1 MVHTSIETCFSSE
14 LSKRNDT
21 RVHVH
26 TQCAMERPVARGG
39 GVPSDDVGPA
49 PGPAAHSLSPEA
61 LEAHVQAACDALRSG
76 GTFGVLDLRGHPDAG
91 AAIDTILASASD
103 PGALRAL
110 NLHTLNLEFA
120 LNVTD
125 AHVRAMAECGTL
137 VDVNLNATSEVGDG
151 AVEALADR
159 NGKTLA
165 SLGLYWNVRVTDAS
179 LVRLVQACG
188 SHALRTLNL
197 SGCKRLTDATA
208 RAIGKHFLRVA
219 DLDLTRVPIS
229 DDGLAAA
236 VLAPSSAAT
245 LERLN
250 LYAAPKLA
258 SARAF
263 RCLAALENLT
273 WLDLCGAQALTDEAL
288 ADIAEGCQKLRVL
301 NLSWCLAPTDA
312 GVAAVVEACRD
323 LELLSVHGN
332 RNVTNASV
340 DALMAANSGALHT
353 LDVRGCVGI
362 TRDRHALAAAFPN
375 LETFAHHA

>member
-151 AVEALADR
+151 AVEAFAPR
-159 NGKTLA
+159 A
-165 SLGLYWNVRVTDAS
+165 SR
-179 LVRLVQACG
+179 
-188 SHALRTLNL
+188 
-197 SGCKRLTDATA
+197 SGRLT
-208 RAIGKHFLRVA
+208 
-219 DLDLTRVPIS
+219 
-229 DDGLAAA
+229 
-236 VLAPSSAAT
+236 SSGGFGS
-245 LERLN
+245 
-250 LYAAPKLA
+250 P
-258 SARAF
+258 
-263 RCLAALENLT
+263 
-273 WLDLCGAQALTDEAL
+273 
-288 ADIAEGCQKLRVL
+288 V
-301 NLSWCLAPTDA
+301 
-312 GVAAVVEACRD
+312 GV
-323 LELLSVHGN
+323 
-332 RNVTNASV
+332 
-340 DALMAANSGALHT
+340 SGALDPN
-353 LDVRGCVGI
+353 LDDAFLFDEMRIDARRSETGFGSGSLRSSMAFSSFGA
-362 TRDRHALAAAFPN
+362 TPLAAPRDARPARRPGRAGTV
-375 LETFAHHA
+375 EADASSPARVVEGFAEDARKGRGRDGAT

>member
-1 MVHTSIETCFSSE
+1 
-14 LSKRNDT
+14 
-21 RVHVH
+21 
-26 TQCAMERPVARGG
+26 MENPVARAG
-39 GVPSDDVGPA
+39 GVPGDDVGST
-49 PGPAAHSLSPEA
+49 PGLVARPLSPDA
-61 LEAHVQAACDALRSG
+61 LDAHVQAACDALRSG

-312 GVAAVVEACRD
+312 GVAAVAEACRD

>member
-159 NGKTLA
+159 NERTLA
-165 SLGLYWNVRVTDAS
+165 SLALYWNVRVTDAS
-179 LVRLVQACG
+179 LVRLVRACG
-188 SHALRTLNL
+188 GHALRTLNL

-312 GVAAVVEACRD
+312 GVAAVAEACRD

>member
-91 AAIDTILASASD
+91 AAIDTILVSASD

-312 GVAAVVEACRD
+312 GVAAVAEACRD

>member
-197 SGCKRLTDATA
+197 SGCKRSTDATA

-312 GVAAVVEACRD
+312 GVAAVAEACRD

>member
-258 SARAF
+258 SVRAF

-312 GVAAVVEACRD
+312 GVAAVAEACRD

>member
-1 MVHTSIETCFSSE
+1 M
-14 LSKRNDT
+14 
-21 RVHVH
+21 
-26 TQCAMERPVARGG
+26 
-39 GVPSDDVGPA
+39 
-49 PGPAAHSLSPEA
+49 
-61 LEAHVQAACDALRSG
+61 
-76 GTFGVLDLRGHPDAG
+76 
-91 AAIDTILASASD
+91 
-103 PGALRAL
+103 
-110 NLHTLNLEFA
+110 
-120 LNVTD
+120 
-125 AHVRAMAECGTL
+125 
-137 VDVNLNATSEVGDG
+137 
-151 AVEALADR
+151 
-159 NGKTLA
+159 
-165 SLGLYWNVRVTDAS
+165 
-179 LVRLVQACG
+179 
-188 SHALRTLNL
+188 
-197 SGCKRLTDATA
+197 
-208 RAIGKHFLRVA
+208 
-219 DLDLTRVPIS
+219 
-229 DDGLAAA
+229 
-236 VLAPSSAAT
+236 LAPSAAAT

-312 GVAAVVEACRD
+312 GVAAVAEACRD